1 MSISLVFLLFAAAG
15 AVAGTAARLVLARL
29 RRGAVVR
36 LGWCEAA
43 TAVLWGV
50 TGRQLA
56 TGALP
61 WWWLP
66 PVLAVTWLAV
76 PLTATDLLHRRLP
89 DALTLPGFI
98 AVATAIGLAAVFG
111 GGLPL
116 AAAAA
121 AGGVVLL
128 LLHAGAHLVNPA
140 SLGAGDVKL
149 SATVGAVL
157 GAVGWTAVLAGVV
170 LAALVTL
177 IVGALWRS
185 SRHGIPH
192 GPGLLAATCLFALC
206 PAVGPVGG
214 AL

>member
-1 MSISLVFLLFAAAG
+1 MSTPLVLLVFAAAG
-15 AVAGTAARLVLARL
+15 AVAGTAARLLLARL

-36 LGWCEAA
+36 LGWCETA
-43 TAVLWGV
+43 TAILWAV
-50 TGRQLA
+50 TGHQLA
-56 TGALP
+56 TDALP

-89 DALTLPGFI
+89 DTLTLPGFI
-98 AVATAIGLAAVFG
+98 AVATAIGLAAAFG
-111 GGLPL
+111 GGPAL

-121 AGGVVLL
+121 AGGVLL
-128 LLHAGAHLVNPA
+128 LVLHAGAHLVNPA

-157 GAVGWTAVLAGVV
+157 GAVGWTALLAGIV

-177 IVGALWRS
+177 IVGALWRR

-206 PAVGPVGG
+206 PGTGLAGG
-214 AL
+214 VL

>member
-1 MSISLVFLLFAAAG
+1 MSISPLLLFGAAGAAAG
-15 AVAGTAARLVLARL
+15 TTARLLLARL

-36 LGWCEAA
+36 VGWCEAA
-43 TAVLWGV
+43 TAVLWAL
-50 TGRQLA
+50 TGHQLA

-66 PVLAVTWLAV
+66 PVLTVTWLAV

-98 AVATAIGLAAVFG
+98 AVATAIGLAAAFG

-121 AGGVVLL
+121 AGGALL
-128 LLHAGAHLVNPA
+128 LVLHAGAHLVNPA

-149 SATVGAVL
+149 SATIGSVL
-157 GAVGWTAVLAGVV
+157 GAVGWTAVLAGMV

-177 IVGALWRS
+177 TVGALWRRG
-185 SRHGIPH
+185 RHAIPH
-192 GPGLLAATCLFALC
+192 GPGLLAATCVFALC
-206 PAVGPVGG
+206 PGVGPAGG
-214 AL
+214 VP